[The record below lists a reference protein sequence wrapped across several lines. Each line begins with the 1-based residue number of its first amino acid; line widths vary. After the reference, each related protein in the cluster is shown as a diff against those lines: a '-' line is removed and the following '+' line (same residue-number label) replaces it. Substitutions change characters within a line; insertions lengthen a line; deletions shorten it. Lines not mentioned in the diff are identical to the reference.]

1 MNRLGP
7 GTKVAL
13 LMHGFLGHSQGKH
26 GIGMLRYSESR
37 IVAVI
42 DRDADSQTVR
52 EKTGIETDA
61 RVVADV
67 LAAKE
72 LGAEVLVVAIAP
84 PGGLLPEGWREEL
97 LIALDYGMSL
107 VNPLHTPWSNDPEF
121 CSKLKPGCWIWDVRQ
136 EPPGLQP
143 ATGAARLLPNR
154 RILTVGTDM
163 AVGKMTAS
171 LELVRSLKRLGE
183 SAGMLATGQVGITIT
198 GNGVP
203 VDAIRLDY
211 APGAI
216 ERETLRLASE
226 TDFIVIEG
234 QGALCHPAA
243 SANLALIRG
252 SMPTHLLMVH
262 RAGQTCERQ
271 YEWARIPELMDFIRL
286 HEDLAEACGTFDR
299 PKTIGIALNTS
310 HLPEPEARQ
319 AIETLKSETGLPVV
333 DPIRDSAD
341 IFAKTL
347 IRSTE
352 RLARR

>member
-1 MNRLGP
+1 
-7 GTKVAL
+7 
-13 LMHGFLGHSQGKH
+13 
-26 GIGMLRYSESR
+26 MLRYSESN

-42 DRDADSQTVR
+42 DREAGTKTVR
-52 EKTGIETDA
+52 EKTGIDTNAKVVSDVADA
-61 RVVADV
+61 R
-67 LAAKE
+67 E
-72 LGAEVLVVAIAP
+72 LGAEVLVAAIAP

-97 LIALDYGMSL
+97 LLALDHGMSL
-107 VNPLHTPWSNDPEF
+107 VNPLHSPWADDAELRSR
-121 CSKLKPGCWIWDVRQ
+121 LRPGCWIWDVRK
-136 EPPGLQP
+136 EPAGLQP

-154 RILTVGTDM
+154 RVLTVGTDM

-171 LELVRSLKRLGE
+171 LELVRSLRRIGE
-183 SAGMLATGQVGITIT
+183 SASMLATGQVGITIT
-198 GNGVP
+198 GSGVP

-211 APGAI
+211 APGAV
-216 ERETLRLASE
+216 EREIMRLANE

-252 SMPTHLLMVH
+252 SMPTHFLMVH

-271 YEWARIPELMDFIRL
+271 YEWARIPDLVDFIGL

-310 HLPEPEARQ
+310 HLSEPEARQ
-319 AIETLKSETGLPVV
+319 AIETLQDETGLPVA

-341 IFAKTL
+341 IFAKAL
-347 IRSTE
+347 IQSTE
-352 RLARR
+352 RLAQR